1 MADGVNDP
9 HQEALGELAL
19 AGLALDEHDL
29 DHAVSHLSV
38 ALAHEPGLPEA
49 HELLAKL
56 AARSDD
62 GGLALFR
69 PGERAPVGRVVAF
82 AHVLA
87 RHGGYADAL
96 SLLAQATVHNPG
108 RPWADV
114 SWVQA
119 LDPRLV
125 PADRLVR
132 VLLAVLGAL
141 PDPAPAPIAAA
152 TRPYLALAERA
163 LAAYPQDALLHGAAS
178 GVARRLREVPL
189 ALRWAQRGVE
199 LESTKLTEMWWGNA
213 LRADGQLAAAVRAM
227 RAAQR
232 HDPDDLSV
240 TSDLALWLTE
250 LGHTAEALDL
260 IEQALVKD
268 PSYDC
273 AVHTAHRLRFQS
285 DGDPDHLVALADFMR
300 ATTDASH
307 EHHDLQHCC
316 DGLPWLGYVPAAVEV
331 CVKVLRTTTDE
342 QRAHP
347 GEMGLSRMES
357 PSALALLR
365 RAWPGVAVAASE
377 PGLPDPRVALRPGI
391 RLWDFDGTR
400 PSPALEPPT
409 PPAAREIAA
418 MLPLGWAPPPMAY
431 DMAVRL
437 SGVPVDELL
446 AALVHPPTPAVETD
460 PDRVSVPERQ
470 LQVWACL
477 GLLHHRTG
485 EPWATSTRRRLL
497 VEIAFGA
504 EDWTTEAALYALVT
518 AAWVDPSCRTD
529 VAELVAARLRAL
541 LDAGRTRA
549 ITIGASVAQ
558 LAFITPGMPAAV
570 RTLARELA
578 QGQWPASATY
588 TPGPA
593 APLPRP
599 RRSWLDRLLGRG

>member
-1 MADGVNDP
+1 VADGVNDP

-19 AGLALDEHDL
+19 ATLALDEHDL

-38 ALAHEPGLPEA
+38 ALAHEPCLPEA

-56 AARSDD
+56 AARCDD

-87 RHGGYADAL
+87 RHGAEADAL
-96 SLLAQATVHNPG
+96 SLLAQATVHDPS

-119 LDPRLV
+119 LDAERIT
-125 PADRLVR
+125 ADRLVR

-152 TRPYLALAERA
+152 TRPYLHLAERA
-163 LAAYPQDALLHGAAS
+163 LAAYPQEALLHGAAS

-199 LESTKLTEMWWGNA
+199 LESSKLTEMWWGNA
-213 LRADGQLAAAVRAM
+213 LRADGRLAAAVQAM

-250 LGHTAEALDL
+250 LGHTAEALEL
-260 IEQALVKD
+260 IEQALAKN
-268 PSYDC
+268 PAYDC

-316 DGLPWLGYVPAAVEV
+316 DGLPWLGYVPAAVEPYV
-331 CVKVLRTTTDE
+331 EVLRQTTGE
-342 QRAHP
+342 ERSHP
-347 GEMGLSRMES
+347 GELGVSTMGS

-365 RAWPGVAVAASE
+365 RTWPGVAVAAGE
-377 PGLPDPRVALRPGI
+377 PGPPDPRVALRPGV

-400 PSPALEPPT
+400 PSPALDPPS
-409 PPAAREIAA
+409 PHAVRELAA
-418 MLPLGWAPPPMAY
+418 MLPLGWAAPPMAY

-446 AALVHPPTPAVETD
+446 AALVHPPTPTVETD
-460 PDRVSVPERQ
+460 RDRVSVPERQ
-470 LQVWACL
+470 LQAWACL
-477 GLLHHRTG
+477 GLLHHRTA

-518 AAWVDPSCRTD
+518 AAWVDPSCRAD
-529 VAELVAARLRAL
+529 VAELLTARLRAV
-541 LDAGRTRA
+541 LDARRTRVVPVA
-549 ITIGASVAQ
+549 VSVAQ
-558 LAFITPGMPAAV
+558 LAFVTPGMPAAV

-578 QGQWPASATY
+578 EDRWPASAAY
-588 TPGPA
+588 EPGPA
-593 APLPRP
+593 MPLPRP
-599 RRSWLDRLLGRG
+599 RRSWLGRLLGRD

>member
-9 HQEALGELAL
+9 HQEALGEIAL
-19 AGLALDEHDL
+19 ATLALDAHDL

-38 ALAHEPGLPEA
+38 ALAHEPGLPEV

-87 RHGGYADAL
+87 RHGGYPDAL
-96 SLLAQATVHNPG
+96 SLLAQATVQDPS

-119 LDPRLV
+119 LDAHLV
-125 PADRLVR
+125 GADRLVR

-152 TRPYLALAERA
+152 TRPYLRLAERA
-163 LAAYPQDALLHGAAS
+163 LAAYPRDALLHGAAS

-213 LRADGQLAAAVRAM
+213 LRADGQLAAAVQAM

-250 LGHTAEALDL
+250 LGHTAAALDL
-260 IEQALVKD
+260 IEEALVKD
-268 PSYDC
+268 PSYGC

-300 ATTDASH
+300 TTTDARH

-331 CVKVLRTTTDE
+331 CLTALRRTTGQE
-342 QRAHP
+342 RAVP
-347 GEMGLSRMES
+347 GRLGLSTMES
-357 PSALALLR
+357 PSALALLK
-365 RAWPGVAVAASE
+365 RAWPGVAVSAGE
-377 PGLPDPRVALRPGI
+377 PGSPDPRVALRPGV

-400 PSPALEPPT
+400 AAPALDPPT
-409 PPAAREIAA
+409 PRAAREITL
-418 MLPLGWAPPPMAY
+418 MLPLGWAPPPLAY
-431 DMAVRL
+431 DLAVRL
-437 SGVPVDELL
+437 SAVPVDELL
-446 AALVHPPTPAVETD
+446 AALVNPPTPTVEAD
-460 PDRVSVPERQ
+460 PDRISVPERQ
-470 LQVWACL
+470 LQGWACL
-477 GLLHHRTG
+477 GLLHHRTA
-485 EPWATSTRRRLL
+485 EPWASSTRRRLL

-518 AAWVDPSCRTD
+518 AAWVDPACRAD
-529 VAELVAARLRAL
+529 VAELVTARLRAL
-541 LDAGRTRA
+541 LDARRTRA
-549 ITIGASVAQ
+549 VTIAASVAQ
-558 LAFITPGMPAAV
+558 LAFITPGMPAPV
-570 RTLARELA
+570 RALARELA
-578 QGQWPASATY
+578 QDKWPASATY
-588 TPGPA
+588 TPGPVA
-593 APLPRP
+593 ALPRP
-599 RRSWLDRLLGRG
+599 RRSWLGRLLGRG

>member
-19 AGLALDEHDL
+19 ATLALDEHDL

-56 AARSDD
+56 AARCDD
-62 GGLALFR
+62 GGLSLFR

-96 SLLAQATVHNPG
+96 NLLAQATVHDPS

-119 LDPRLV
+119 LDADRIG
-125 PADRLVR
+125 ADRLVR

-152 TRPYLALAERA
+152 TRPYLHLAERA
-163 LAAYPQDALLHGAAS
+163 LAAYPREALLHGAAS

-199 LESTKLTEMWWGNA
+199 LESSKLTEMWWGNA
-213 LRADGQLAAAVRAM
+213 LRADGQLAAAVQAM

-232 HDPDDLSV
+232 HDPEDLSV

-250 LGHTAEALDL
+250 LGHTGEALEL
-260 IEQALVKD
+260 IEQALAKN

-300 ATTDASH
+300 TTTDASH

-316 DGLPWLGYVPAAVEV
+316 DGLPWLGYVPAAVEPYV
-331 CVKVLRTTTDE
+331 DMLRQTTDE
-342 QRAHP
+342 ERSHP
-347 GEMGLSRMES
+347 GELGVSTMGS

-365 RAWPGVAVAASE
+365 RAWPRVAVAASE
-377 PGLPDPRVALRPGI
+377 PGPPDPGWRCGRAYACGSSTAPARRP
-391 RLWDFDGTR
+391 RWTR
-400 PSPALEPPT
+400 RPRT
-409 PPAAREIAA
+409 PPARSPRCCRWAGPPRRWRTTWRCGCPACRSTSCSPRWCTRRHRWSRRTA
-418 MLPLGWAPPPMAY
+418 TGCRCRSGSCRRGRAWACCTTAPPSRGRP
-431 DMAVRL
+431 RPGGGCSWRSP
-437 SGVPVDELL
+437 SGP
-446 AALVHPPTPAVETD
+446 
-460 PDRVSVPERQ
+460 
-470 LQVWACL
+470 
-477 GLLHHRTG
+477 RTG
-485 EPWATSTRRRLL
+485 PPKPPCTRWSPPPGWTRR
-497 VEIAFGA
+497 
-504 EDWTTEAALYALVT
+504 AAPT
-518 AAWVDPSCRTD
+518 SPNCSR
-529 VAELVAARLRAL
+529 
-541 LDAGRTRA
+541 
-549 ITIGASVAQ
+549 
-558 LAFITPGMPAAV
+558 PGCGPCS
-570 RTLARELA
+570 T
-578 QGQWPASATY
+578 
-588 TPGPA
+588 PA
-593 APLPRP
+593 APAWWR
-599 RRSWLDRLLGRG
+599 